1 MPVHVHSSLFQVE
14 TRVGSDGCVIA
25 LSGELD
31 LLGVE
36 HLTQQLLEAR
46 SADGSLTIDLS
57 ELKFI
62 DSSGLGVLL
71 RFHNAMVTANRPY
84 RVIPGPPHVHRAFV
98 LTGLDQTL
106 QF

>member
-1 MPVHVHSSLFQVE
+1 MFQVE
-14 TRVGSDGCVIA
+14 TRVGADGRVIA

-31 LLGVE
+31 LAGVE
-36 HLTQQLLEAR
+36 QLTQQLREAQ
-46 SADGSLTIDLS
+46 SVDGALTIDLS
-57 ELKFI
+57 ELEFI

-71 RFHNAMVTANRPY
+71 RFHNAMVTADRSY

>member
-1 MPVHVHSSLFQVE
+1 MFQVE
-14 TRVGSDGCVIA
+14 TRVGSDGCIIA

-31 LLGVE
+31 LQGVE
-36 HLTQQLLEAR
+36 RLTQQLREAQ

-57 ELKFI
+57 ELEFI

-71 RFHNAMVTANRPY
+71 RFHNAMVTANRSY
-84 RVIPGPPHVHRAFV
+84 RVLPGPPPVHRAFV